1 MEKVVFVSNYLNH
14 HQIPFCNAMYEQL
27 QGSFVFVQVEP
38 ISEERLEMGWKK
50 EEAHPY
56 LKCYYE
62 EPELCQNLI
71 DAAEV
76 VIYGGAEDEKYIA
89 ARLDAGKP
97 IIRYSER
104 LYREGQWKAVSPR
117 GLLKKYHDHTRHG
130 KKPVYL
136 ICAGAYVPSDFHII
150 KAYSRKMFC
159 WGYFPETRHFDVAKL
174 LEEKGYTVKE
184 GTNGEKIPYLLWVAR
199 FIDCKRPELPLET
212 AKYLKENGLK
222 FHLEMVGDGV
232 MRPQVEELLHEHQ
245 LEEYVT
251 LSGYL
256 TPEEVRERMER
267 SDIFLFTSDRGE
279 GWGAVVNESMNS
291 GCAVVAGHMAGSVPY
306 LIQHGYN
313 GYVYEDGNHRMLFET
328 VESLVKDPVLCK
340 QLGRNAY
347 HTITE
352 VWNAENGVKNLL
364 NLIENVVLKGEKSPK
379 VATDLENLYP
389 CAPAPVI
396 SERGMWKK
404 LMASAKRIEK
414 E

>member
-27 QGSFVFVQVEP
+27 QGSFAFVQVEP
-38 ISEERLEMGWKK
+38 ISEERLQMGWKK

-56 LKCYYE
+56 LKCYYD
-62 EPELCQNLI
+62 EPEACQTLI
-71 DAAEV
+71 DTAEV
-76 VIYGGAEDEKYIA
+76 VIYGGAEDERYIA
-89 ARLDAGKP
+89 ARLDAGNP

-150 KAYSRKMFC
+150 RAYKRKMFC
-159 WGYFPETRHFDVAKL
+159 WGYFPETRYFDVDKL
-174 LEEKGYTVKE
+174 LNDKGYVDADSE
-184 GTNGEKIPYLLWVAR
+184 RIPYLLWVAR
-199 FIDCKRPELPLET
+199 FIDCKCPELPLET
-212 AKYLKENGLK
+212 AKYLKEKGLK

-232 MRPQVEELLHEHQ
+232 MRSRVEELLHKHQ
-245 LEEYVT
+245 LEDCVT
-251 LSGYL
+251 LAGYL
-256 TPEEVRERMER
+256 SPEEVRVRMER
-267 SDIFLFTSDRGE
+267 ADIFLFTSDRGE

-313 GYVYEDGNHRMLFET
+313 GCVYKDGDCRMLFEN
-328 VESLVKDPVLCK
+328 VEKLVKNPALCK
-340 QLGRNAY
+340 RLGRNAY
-347 HTITE
+347 HTVTG
-352 VWNAENGVKNLL
+352 VWNAENATKNLL
-364 NLIENVVLKGEKSPK
+364 DLIENVVLKGEKASE
-379 VATDLENLYP
+379 VAAELENLYP

-404 LMASAKRIEK
+404 LMDAAKDV
-414 E
+414 